1 MTIDRRTLIDPTDE
15 QFSIAQQCALLGLAR
30 SSYYYQPM
38 GESRENLAL
47 MERIDKL
54 FTARPE
60 MGVRRMYHE
69 LNTSRNPL
77 NIKRVRRLMRLMGLE
92 AVGPK
97 PNLSKSQ
104 PGHSVYPYLLKG
116 VVIDQPNHVWST
128 DITYVPMANGF
139 LYLCAIMD
147 WFSRYILS
155 WRLSNTLLADF
166 CVDTLE
172 EALSRWGKPRIFNTD
187 QGSQF
192 TSHDFLKLLISN
204 EIAISMDSKGRALD
218 NIFIERFWRTIK
230 YEHLYLRAYTDGHS
244 LHQGLTEY
252 FRFYNHERK
261 HQSLNYQTPA
271 VCYKR
276 GKEEKEKVPSSGLI
290 RQA

>member
-1 MTIDRRTLIDPTDE
+1 MIIDRRILIDPADE

-30 SSYYYQPM
+30 SSYYYQPV
-38 GESRENLAL
+38 GESAENLTL
-47 MERIDKL
+47 MGRIDKL

-60 MGVRRMYHE
+60 MGVRRIYHE
-69 LNTSRNPL
+69 LSTPEDPV

-92 AVGPK
+92 AIGPK
-97 PNLSKSQ
+97 PNLSKPQ
-104 PGHSVYPYLLKG
+104 QGHTIYPYLLKG
-116 VVIDQPNHVWST
+116 LVIERPNHFWST

-139 LYLCAIMD
+139 LYLCAVID

-166 CVDTLE
+166 CIDALE
-172 EALSRWGKPRIFNTD
+172 EALLRWGTPRIFNTD

-192 TSHDFLKLLISN
+192 TSQDFLKPLTSN
-204 EIAISMDSKGRALD
+204 KIAISMDSKGRALD

-244 LHQGLTEY
+244 LQQGLTEY
-252 FRFYNHERK
+252 FHFYNYDRK
-261 HQSLNYQTPA
+261 HQSLGYQTPA
-271 VCYKR
+271 AWYER
-276 GKEEKEKVPSSGLI
+276 GIEGKGKV
-290 RQA
+290 

>member
-1 MTIDRRTLIDPTDE
+1 LIVDRRVLIDPADW

-30 SSYYYQPM
+30 SSYYYQPA
-38 GESRENLAL
+38 GESAENLAL

-69 LNTSRNPL
+69 LNTPADPV

-92 AVGPK
+92 AIGPK
-97 PNLSKSQ
+97 PNLSKPQ
-104 PGHSVYPYLLKG
+104 QGHTIYPYLLKG
-116 VVIDQPNHVWST
+116 VVIDRPNYVWST
-128 DITYVPMANGF
+128 AGRPRDITYVPMSNGF
-139 LYLCAIMD
+139 LYLCAVID

-166 CVDTLE
+166 CVDALE
-172 EALSRWGKPRIFNTD
+172 EALLRWGKPQIFNTD

-192 TSHDFLKLLISN
+192 TSHDFLKPLISN
-204 EIAISMDSKGRALD
+204 GIAVSMDSKGRALD

-230 YEHLYLRAYTDGHS
+230 YEPHGRPRSLSTGLLRWSQSASRINRVLS
-244 LHQGLTEY
+244 LLQQ
-252 FRFYNHERK
+252 R
-261 HQSLNYQTPA
+261 S
-271 VCYKR
+271 
-276 GKEEKEKVPSSGLI
+276 
-290 RQA
+290 